1 MKVVRLIFLIMLSIL
16 KQEKIRGNFFKQSGK
31 HPPQLRYFVL
41 LLLSLVILI
50 AGCASPPTVRLPNI
64 QEEASIQLKEK
75 TIVLLRLNVEKDGE
89 PFNPFKRYGYRTH
102 TTFRLKLSNMDE
114 GDDPRYID
122 NSLIWNIPAVS
133 PSLESRKEGWMYL
146 VLKPGTYY
154 LSVFPPGSK
163 EPRKFDDESP
173 QVSAF
178 RFYVPKGEPIMYIGS
193 LSVSCK
199 WSRGIIGNFIGESSE
214 IAVTDETES
223 AKKVA
228 QASLIKYG
236 QMSTSLMQQYDKL
249 ATPFTIDKQVPMGV
263 MTSDTKIL
271 ATPGLMLRGFTQVFL
286 PAVDA
291 MPGKQPDPLAASLDL
306 LIETTGLV
314 FGTIKGVVDKGIYQS
329 CLQELEREARK
340 LDTAEILSQTLS
352 NTLPKYG
359 ISQLVELD
367 GVDNDNIYENIA
379 KNGLKSVLLAKIHRI
394 GLIEDECWGK
404 KFYVEVAIRVQ
415 LNDVVTNTCLS
426 DRVLLY
432 TNPHRFIGPLTQTY
446 ELPLYETSECR
457 KLKVYCEQEGKI
469 LKDEI
474 TKAIQ
479 FSVKRFCQDLGL
491 KPL

>member
-1 MKVVRLIFLIMLSIL
+1 MLSIL
-16 KQEKIRGNFFKQSGK
+16 KQEKIRGDFFKQTGK

-50 AGCASPPTVRLPNI
+50 AGCASPTVRRPNI

-89 PFNPFKRYGYRTH
+89 PFNPFKRYGSRTY

-114 GDDPRYID
+114 GEDTRYID
-122 NSLIWNIPAVS
+122 NNPIWSIPVVS

-154 LSVFPPGSK
+154 LSFFPPGSK
-163 EPRKFDDESP
+163 EPSQSDDESP

-178 RFYVPKGEPIMYIGS
+178 RFYVPKGEPIMYVGS

-214 IAVTDETES
+214 IVVTDETES
-223 AKKVA
+223 AKKIA
-228 QASLIKYG
+228 QASLIKFG

-249 ATPFTIDKQVPMGV
+249 ATPFTIDKHVPMGV
-263 MTSDTKIL
+263 MTRDTKIL
-271 ATPGLMLRGFTQVFL
+271 ATPGLMVRGLSQVFL
-286 PAVDA
+286 PTVDV
-291 MPGKQPDPLAASLDL
+291 MPGKESDPLAASLEL

-367 GVDNDNIYENIA
+367 GVDNDNIYKNIA
-379 KNGLKSVLLAKIHRI
+379 KNGLKSVLLAKILRI

-404 KFYVEVAIRVQ
+404 IFYVEVAIRVQ

-432 TNPHRFIGPLTQTY
+432 TNPHSFVNIGRTY

-457 KLKVYCEQEGKI
+457 KLKVYCDQEGHKI

-479 FSVKRFCQDLGL
+479 FSVKRFCQDLSL

>member
-16 KQEKIRGNFFKQSGK
+16 KQEKIRGDFFKQTGK

-89 PFNPFKRYGYRTH
+89 PFNPFKRYGNRTYN
-102 TTFRLKLSNMDE
+102 TFRLKFSNMDE
-114 GDDPRYID
+114 GEDPRYID
-122 NSLIWNIPAVS
+122 NYPTRSRIPAVS

-163 EPRKFDDESP
+163 EPRKFDDVSL

-178 RFYVPKGEPIMYIGS
+178 RFYVPKGEPIMYVGS

-199 WSRGIIGNFIGESSE
+199 WSKGIFRNFIGRSSR
-214 IAVTDETES
+214 IVVTDETES
-223 AKKVA
+223 AKKIA

-236 QMSTSLMQQYDKL
+236 QMSTSLMQQS
-249 ATPFTIDKQVPMGV
+249 TPFTLDKHVPMGV
-263 MTSDTKIL
+263 MPVDTKIF
-271 ATPGLMLRGFTQVFL
+271 ATPGLMGRAIGQGLEPAAEFL
-286 PAVDA
+286 ASGDEL
-291 MPGKQPDPLAASLDL
+291 GILLAL
-306 LIETTGLV
+306 LCAPPGLV
-314 FGTIKGVVDKGIYQS
+314 FGTIKGFVDNEIYQP
-329 CLQELEREARK
+329 CMQELEREARK
-340 LDTAEILSQTLS
+340 LDTAEILSQALS

-379 KNGLKSVLLAKIHRI
+379 KNGLKSVLLAKILEI

-404 KFYVEVAIRVQ
+404 KFYVEVAIGV
-415 LNDVVTNTCLS
+415 LLKDVATNTCLYE
-426 DRVLLY
+426 RVLHY
-432 TNPHRFIGPLTQTY
+432 TNPHSFVNIGRTY
-446 ELPLYETSECR
+446 KVPLYETSECR
-457 KLKVYCEQEGKI
+457 KLKIYCEQEGHKI
-469 LKDEI
+469 LKEEI

-491 KPL
+491 KP